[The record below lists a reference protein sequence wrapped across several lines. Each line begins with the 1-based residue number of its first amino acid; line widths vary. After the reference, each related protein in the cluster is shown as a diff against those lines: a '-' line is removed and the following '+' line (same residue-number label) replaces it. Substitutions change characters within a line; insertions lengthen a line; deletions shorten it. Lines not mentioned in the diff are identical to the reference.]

1 MRGFGLPEFTVL
13 LLALRWTVLLTA
25 IAFVGGGIGG
35 LALALTRVSRWRWL
49 RIVSAGF
56 IKVLQGLPL
65 LILLFL
71 VFFGSNILGLEV
83 DAWTA
88 AAIGYT
94 IFGSVFL
101 AEIWRGCIQSVPRG
115 QWEAAS
121 ALGLRRS
128 TRMRLIVIP
137 QAARIAIA
145 PTVGFLV
152 QLLKS
157 TSLASVIGFTELTRA
172 GQLINNI
179 TFRPLAVF
187 GVVTLLYFAL
197 CYPLSVLSTRLE
209 RRLGTENADQRIIRG
224 A

>member
-1 MRGFGLPEFTVL
+1 MRSFGLPEFTVL

-25 IAFVGGGIGG
+25 IAFVGGAIGG
-35 LALALTRVSRWRWL
+35 LALALMRVSRWRWL
-49 RIVSAGF
+49 RIVTAGV

-71 VFFGSNILGLEV
+71 VFFGSNILGLEMG
-83 DAWTA
+83 AWTA

-101 AEIWRGCIQSVPRG
+101 GEIWRGCIQSVPRG

-121 ALGLRRS
+121 ALGFRPS
-128 TRMRLIVIP
+128 VRMRVIVLP
-137 QAARIAIA
+137 QAARIAVA

-157 TSLASVIGFTELTRA
+157 TSLASVIGFAELTRT

-179 TFRPLAVF
+179 TFQPLAVF

-197 CYPLSVLSTRLE
+197 CYPLSMLSARLE
-209 RRLGTENADQRIIRG
+209 RRLDARVMVRPAARG
-224 A
+224 V

>member
-1 MRGFGLPEFTVL
+1 MRSFGLPEFTVL
-13 LLALRWTVLLTA
+13 LLALRWTVLLTV
-25 IAFVGGGIGG
+25 IAFIGGGFGG
-35 LALALTRVSRWRWL
+35 LLLALMRVSRWRWL
-49 RIVSAGF
+49 RIVIAGF
-56 IKVLQGLPL
+56 IKVLQGLPV

-71 VFFGSNILGLEV
+71 VFFGSNIFGLEL

-101 AEIWRGCIQSVPRG
+101 AEIWRGCIQAVPHG

-128 TRMRLIVIP
+128 VRMRLIVAP

-172 GQLINNI
+172 GQLINNV

-187 GVVTLLYFAL
+187 GLVTLLYFAL
-197 CYPLSVLSTRLE
+197 CYPLSILSTRLE
-209 RRLGTENADQRIIRG
+209 RRLGMRNAGHPTIRG